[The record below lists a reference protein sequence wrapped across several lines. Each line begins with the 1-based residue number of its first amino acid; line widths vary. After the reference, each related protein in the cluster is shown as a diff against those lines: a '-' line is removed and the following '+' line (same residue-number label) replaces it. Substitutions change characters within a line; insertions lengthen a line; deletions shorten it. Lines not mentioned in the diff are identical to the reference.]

1 MEKKKTKIVATI
13 SDRNCDVPFLS
24 RLFEYGMDVVRMN
37 TAHQNIEDTIR
48 VINNVRTVSD
58 RIALLIDTKGPEIR
72 TNSTESGLEVN
83 EGDIVYVKGGPGI
96 KSHGN
101 TIYLSYEG
109 IVDDIPVGSRL
120 LIDDGDIELKV
131 RSKEKDCLLCV
142 AGNPGII
149 LGRKSVNI
157 PGIEVRLPALT
168 DKDREYVQLA
178 IDEDIDFIA
187 HSFVRNKR
195 DILQIQEILDR
206 HDSQVKII
214 AKIENQAGVDN
225 IDEILDHA
233 YGVMV
238 ARGDLAIEIPY
249 AKIPGIQKMLID
261 KCIERRKPVIIA
273 TQMLHSM
280 IENPRPTRAEVSDIA
295 NAIYSQTDA
304 IMLSGET
311 AYGNYPVESLKT
323 MSVVASEVEKTKE
336 SIHDIPVEIV
346 NNEISAF
353 LVKAAVEAAVK
364 LSAKAILADSMTG
377 RTILSLAAYRGNRMI
392 WAKCYNKRV
401 VRELAL
407 SYGVNANYMRPTETS
422 HEFVRE
428 AGNSLLDDGV
438 IEKENLLVVIAGNFG
453 HNMGASFIEIGTLDN
468 LLNKDKYRK
477 EPVNNNT

>member
-1 MEKKKTKIVATI
+1 MEKKKTKVVATI
-13 SDRNCDVPFLS
+13 SDRNCDIPFLTK
-24 RLFEYGMDVVRMN
+24 LFEYGMDVVRMN
-37 TAHQNIEDTIR
+37 TAHQNIEDTLR
-48 VINNVRTVSD
+48 LINNVRKVSD
-58 RIALLIDTKGPEIR
+58 RIALLVDTKGPEIR
-72 TNSTESGLEVN
+72 TNSTESGLELK
-83 EGDIVYVKGGPGI
+83 EGDLVYVKGAPGI
-96 KSHGN
+96 KSHDN
-101 TIYLSYEG
+101 IICLSYEG
-109 IVDDIPVGSRL
+109 IVDEIPVGSRL
-120 LIDDGDIELKV
+120 LIDDGYIELKV
-131 RSKEKDCLLCV
+131 RAKENDCLLCE

-157 PGIEVRLPALT
+157 PGIEVKLPALT
-168 DKDREYVQLA
+168 DKDRDYVQLA

-195 DILQIQEILDR
+195 DILEIQEILD
-206 HDSQVKII
+206 HHKSQVKII
-214 AKIENQAGVDN
+214 AKIENQSGVDN

-249 AKIPGIQKMLID
+249 SKIPGIQKMLID

-311 AYGNYPVESLKT
+311 AYGNYPVESVKT
-323 MSVVASEVEKTKE
+323 MSIVAREVEKTKE
-336 SIHDIPVEIV
+336 SIHDIPIEIV

-364 LSAKAILADSMTG
+364 LSARAILADSMTG

-407 SYGVNANYMRPTETS
+407 SYGVSASYMEPTETS

-428 AGNSLLDDGV
+428 AGNSLLEDGV

-453 HNMGASFIEIGTLDN
+453 HNMGASFVEIGTLDN
-468 LLNKDKYRK
+468 LLNKDKFRE
-477 EPVNNNT
+477 EPANHNT